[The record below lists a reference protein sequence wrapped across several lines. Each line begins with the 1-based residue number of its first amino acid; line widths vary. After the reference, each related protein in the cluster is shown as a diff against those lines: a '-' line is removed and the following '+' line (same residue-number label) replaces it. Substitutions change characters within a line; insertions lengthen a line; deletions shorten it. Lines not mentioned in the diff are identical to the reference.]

1 MPNGRRV
8 IFSTYVVPTQIKEM
22 EETDVTHEE
31 FQANVG
37 KTLGG
42 KGTATI
48 NATQWGDSWSSTTHG
63 EITKWEEFDTVNWE
77 DVLLYPTQ
85 SGRLSI
91 STSATQLTSDT
102 TDCAFLYIKNLGSI
116 KLLVALDET
125 GLAGGGSTDGNY
137 YIEIPSGGSIS
148 LRGDGTNLECKE
160 VYVKSSSSTT
170 EIEYLIAKE

>member
-48 NATQWGDSWSSTTHG
+48 NPTQWGDRWTSTTHG
-63 EITKWEEFDTVNWE
+63 EIAKWEEFDTVNWE

-91 STSATQLTSDT
+91 STSATQLTSDA

-170 EIEYLIAKE
+170 EIEYLIAQE

>member
-48 NATQWGDSWSSTTHG
+48 NPTQWGDRWTSTTHG

-85 SGRLSI
+85 SRRLSI

>member
-22 EETDVTHEE
+22 EETDVTHGE

-42 KGTATI
+42 KGIATI

-63 EITKWEEFDTVNWE
+63 EITKWEEFETPWE
-77 DVLLYPTQ
+77 ETLIYPTQ

-160 VYVKSSSSTT
+160 VYVKSNSSTT